1 MAFHKS
7 LNAICNLNDYLVCKM
22 PEGTLEIEVRVKTA
36 WGKFTLVQNTH
47 TRMERYHTLEKAQRC
62 HIKSRKGRIPCK
74 TASVHTEENS
84 SEIDIPTDLVFGN
97 PPQIF
102 TDPTYTAA
110 VTHTDSEGE
119 VKHKTNFLGKY
130 CEYCNRCRETHCWCF
145 TSNWEDGLDANNPN
159 SSMEILP
166 SPTARKPPEGWSENR
181 CRVIK
186 KTDTTGPPSPREEIS
201 TDSGTS
207 MH

>member
-1 MAFHKS
+1 M
-7 LNAICNLNDYLVCKM
+7 
-22 PEGTLEIEVRVKTA
+22 
-36 WGKFTLVQNTH
+36 
-47 TRMERYHTLEKAQRC
+47 
-62 HIKSRKGRIPCK
+62 
-74 TASVHTEENS
+74 HTEENS

-97 PPQIF
+97 TLQNF

-119 VKHKTNFLGKY
+119 VTHKTNFLGKY
-130 CEYCNRCRETHCWCF
+130 CEYCDRCRETHCWCF
-145 TSNWEDGLDANNPN
+145 TSHWKDRLNANNPN

-166 SPTARKPPEGWSENR
+166 SPTARKPPAGWSENI

-186 KTDTTGPPSPREEIS
+186 KTGTTGTPSPREEIS

-207 MH
+207 TH